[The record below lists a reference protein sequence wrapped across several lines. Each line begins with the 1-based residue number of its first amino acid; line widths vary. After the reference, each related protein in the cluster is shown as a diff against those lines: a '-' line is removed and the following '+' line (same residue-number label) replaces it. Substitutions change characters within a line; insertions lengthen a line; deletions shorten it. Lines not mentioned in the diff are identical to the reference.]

1 MTTNS
6 KIYTLANIQGG
17 VVRRDQVLDA
27 GMSRSQVERRVK
39 SGEWRVVSTGGYQL
53 IDLRGR
59 MNRLRAAVAILPNA
73 VASHFSA
80 AAINKIRLVPTDTVS
95 VTVHART
102 THAYPGV
109 RIFRSIDLETMHIT
123 TRMGLPATTLERTV
137 VYLASCLT
145 SRHLSVVVDDLLASG
160 RCEVSGI
167 RDVLETVARRGRPG
181 VVAMRSVLEERTE
194 GPSNMS
200 VLERDGLR
208 VLRESGFTG
217 FRLEFTIPWTKN
229 RRFDVAF
236 PTQRVAI
243 EWDSRRW
250 HSQKSAMRRDRE
262 RDRDALAH
270 GWRIL
275 RFTWDDVHE
284 DPVKVANTIRTVLG
298 L

>member
-1 MTTNS
+1 MSTNS
-6 KIYTLANIQGG
+6 EIYTLANIQGG
-17 VVRRDQVLDA
+17 VVRREQVLEA

-53 IDLRGR
+53 IELRGR
-59 MNRLRAAVAILPNA
+59 LNRLRAAVAILPNA

-80 AAINKIRLVPTDTVS
+80 AAIHRIRLVPTESVS

-109 RIFRSIDLETMHIT
+109 RVFRSIDLEDTHIITMK
-123 TRMGLPATTLERTV
+123 GLPATTRERTV
-137 VYLASCLT
+137 VDLAACLKP
-145 SRHLSVVVDDLLASG
+145 RHLSVVVDDLLASG
-160 RCEVSGI
+160 RCDVSGI

-181 VVAMRSVLEERTE
+181 VVALRSVLEERTD

-208 VLRESGFTG
+208 VLRESGFSE
-217 FRLEFTIPWTKN
+217 FHLEFALPWASN

-250 HSQKSAMRRDRE
+250 HTQKNALRSDRE

-284 DPVKVANTIRTVLG
+284 DPAKVANTIRTVLG

>member
-1 MTTNS
+1 MSTNS
-6 KIYTLANIQGG
+6 EIYTLANIQGG
-17 VVRRDQVLDA
+17 VVRREQVLEA

-53 IDLRGR
+53 IELRGR
-59 MNRLRAAVAILPNA
+59 LNRLRAAVAILPNA

-80 AAINKIRLVPTDTVS
+80 AAIHRIRLVPTESVS

-109 RIFRSIDLETMHIT
+109 RVFRSIDLEDTHIITMK
-123 TRMGLPATTLERTV
+123 GLPATTRERTV
-137 VYLASCLT
+137 VDLAACLKP
-145 SRHLSVVVDDLLASG
+145 RHLSVVVDDLLASG
-160 RCEVSGI
+160 RCDVSGI

-181 VVAMRSVLEERTE
+181 VVALRSVLEERTD

-208 VLRESGFTG
+208 VLRESGFSE
-217 FRLEFTIPWTKN
+217 FHLEFALPWASN

-250 HSQKSAMRRDRE
+250 HTQKNALRSDRE

-284 DPVKVANTIRTVLG
+284 DPVKVAKTIRTVLG

>member
-1 MTTNS
+1 MSANS
-6 KIYTLANIQGG
+6 KIYTLATIQGG
-17 VVRRDQVLDA
+17 VVRREQALES
-27 GMSRSQVERRVK
+27 GMSRSQIERRVK

-53 IDLRGR
+53 IQLRGR
-59 MNRLRAAVAILPNA
+59 LNRLRAAVAILPNA

-80 AAINKIRLVPTDTVS
+80 AAIHKIRLVPTDIVS

-102 THAYPGV
+102 THAHPGV
-109 RIFRSIDLETMHIT
+109 RVFRSIDLEDMHIT
-123 TRMGLPATTLERTV
+123 AIRNLRATTLERTV
-137 VYLASCLT
+137 VDLAACLT
-145 SRHLSVVVDDLLASG
+145 SRQLSVVVDDVLASG
-160 RCEVSGI
+160 RCRVPEI
-167 RDVLETVARRGRPG
+167 QDVLETVARRGRPG
-181 VVAMRSVLEERTE
+181 VVALRSVLEERSE

-208 VLRESGFTG
+208 VLRASGFTG
-217 FRLEFTIPWTKN
+217 FHLEFTIPWTKN

-236 PTQRVAI
+236 PTERVAI

-250 HSQKSAMRRDRE
+250 HTQKRAIRMDRE
-262 RDRDALAH
+262 RDREAHAH

-284 DPVKVANTIRTVLG
+284 DPVKVADTIRTVLG